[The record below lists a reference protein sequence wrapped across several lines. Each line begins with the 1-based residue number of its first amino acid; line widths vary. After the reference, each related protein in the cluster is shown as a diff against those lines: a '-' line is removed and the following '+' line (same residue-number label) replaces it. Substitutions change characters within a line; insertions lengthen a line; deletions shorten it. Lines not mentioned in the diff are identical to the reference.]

1 MKLAVL
7 HKDVD
12 SLLMPVEEFSFEKF
26 LDFSLCQIL
35 DGLKVFGRY
44 SVLYAWETNYKFI
57 IDVS

>member
-35 DGLKVFGRY
+35 DELKVFGRY
-44 SVLYAWETNYKFI
+44 SVLYAWGRIT
-57 IDVS
+57 SL